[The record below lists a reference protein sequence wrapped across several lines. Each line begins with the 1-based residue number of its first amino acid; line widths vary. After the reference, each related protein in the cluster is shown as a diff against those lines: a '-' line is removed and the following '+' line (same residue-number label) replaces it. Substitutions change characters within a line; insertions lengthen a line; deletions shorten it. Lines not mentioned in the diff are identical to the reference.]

1 MGKKSKKTGGKPRRN
16 RTAEKKK
23 KKLKSEAKRIKD
35 EKFKLE
41 EEKHKVEVVE
51 VVEVVECRF
60 KTEIIE
66 TTSNKKQHNLKL
78 LTIPTSY
85 VNIKGEKVVINN
97 TYKECWACDSIHT
110 DIPCFQYMNERD
122 LKRKQNNDSDYDSD
136 DDSNEDFLNL
146 YKFKNKNK
154 KDGFKSANKTKKT
167 NMWSRRR

>member
-51 VVEVVECRF
+51 VVECYT

-167 NMWSRRR
+167 NMWSRCR

>member
-51 VVEVVECRF
+51 VVECYT